1 MIMNVCW
8 RRKDTQIE
16 ADPCVIQDVIELSES
31 EYAHFYQNL
40 LDYYDFIAEHQD
52 AMFYRDGQDHAL
64 LVLGE
69 HQKDGILVSSEGSN
83 YARYSAF
90 IPNAREL
97 IQNDIRQL
105 ADYCVGQGLENSED
119 GSWAVTY
126 EELYYHFD
134 QAAVSNQNGVGKLLM
149 EELQRREEINEL
161 IMTEDCIEMT
171 YHMEYCENCQQGGIA
186 GAMNLFSLMGCNL
199 YDVHF
204 EHEEPNFEFP
214 LISSL
219 KQDTLTAEGK
229 TEWSDVLSAEVEKIA
244 PASGCVRL
252 TLTNCD
258 PHRLLAFSEMLNG
271 QCDAEDYE
279 RWVRKDG
286 ISYAGYGSVPK
297 ELPDEKYNA
306 DLVATYEELLSV
318 PYQDKVTDYFG
329 DYSLHHFRYGI
340 TAEQI
345 EPVYEKALAAME
357 MTEEEFKQENYL
369 YRGDIVNRMR
379 DCLLAKELR
388 TGEEVL
394 FVATEP
400 YGGEGDFAF
409 RGGLVMAVDAE
420 QKTCKMRGDFFDME
434 NVPLHYVLGRHDMS
448 AGKHYG
454 VDHVQPLFG
463 EHPALAQHYLKEAE
477 EAWNAK
483 WNDGQVQEEESTP
496 ALSM

>member
-16 ADPCVIQDVIELSES
+16 ATPCVIQDVIELPEN

-40 LDYYDFIAEHQD
+40 LDDYDFIKEHQD
-52 AMFYRDGQDHAL
+52 AMFYKDGWDHAM

-69 HQKDGILVSSEGSN
+69 NQADGILVSSEGSN

-90 IPNAREL
+90 IPNARKL

-105 ADYCVGQGLENSED
+105 ADYCIREGTKHSED

-126 EELYYHFD
+126 DELYHHFD
-134 QAAVSNQNGVGKLLM
+134 HTLVSRQNGFGRLLLEKL
-149 EELQRREEINEL
+149 QQREEINEL

-171 YHMEYCENCQQGGIA
+171 YHMEYCENCQQGGIT

-204 EHEEPNFEFP
+204 EHEEPDFGFP

-219 KQDTLTAEGK
+219 KQDALTEKGK
-229 TEWSDVLSAEVEKIA
+229 EEWSDVLSAEVEKIT
-244 PASGCVRL
+244 PANGCVRL

-286 ISYAGYGSVPK
+286 ISYASAGSIPK
-297 ELPDEKYNA
+297 KLPDEKYNA
-306 DLVATYEELLSV
+306 DLATTYEELLSV
-318 PYQDKVTDYFG
+318 PYKEKVTDYFG
-329 DYSLHHFRYGI
+329 DYSLHHFRHGV
-340 TAEQI
+340 TAGQI
-345 EPVYEKALAAME
+345 KPVYEKALAAME
-357 MTEEEFKQENYL
+357 MTEEEFKQANYL
-369 YRGDIVNRMR
+369 HRGDIINRMR

-400 YGGEGDFAF
+400 YNGEGDFEL
-409 RGGLVMAVDAE
+409 RGGILLGVDAE
-420 QKTCKMRGDFFDME
+420 QKTCKVRGDFFTME
-434 NVPLHYVLGRHDMS
+434 NIPLHYVLGRYDMS

-454 VDHVQPLFG
+454 FDHVQTLFG
-463 EHPALAQHYLKEAE
+463 EHPALAQRYLKEVE
-477 EAWNAK
+477 DAWNER
-483 WNDGQVQEEESTP
+483 WNDEQMQEDESAP
-496 ALSM
+496 VLSM